1 MIVPVFSRVTLD
13 TVPDELSAYIPAD
26 DLVLTLIIPPKFSI
40 LTGSLALE
48 DCPNIPIKPVKLDP
62 AVPKSIVPVFW
73 TVAFTLPNIP
83 TELSPNIL
91 ILDSFIALLS
101 SSFANIATDFSLFI
115 VILFLLVTLDL
126 SWENIPTAFLL
137 IPSIVELFSATVPIP
152 SANTPTAWLL
162 FAPVSIV
169 IFAPEIFLNLE
180 PAFANT
186 PVAFLLVTFIL
197 AEEPVL
203 LPVALISNIPI
214 AFSPDKLIFFLL
226 SSSNLSVASVFS
238 AIIATELSVVLVA
251 LTFIV
256 PSLVK
261 FITLSAGLAFLANI
275 PTDLFAVLARVISPL
290 LVPFIA
296 RFALFNS
303 KYIPAEVLSFT
314 VISAPVSFKAS
325 AFLAYIAAEDSFS
338 IVSFPVVV
346 VLTNLDSSPYIAA
359 EDFSFI
365 VILPLFVAGLFVLAY
380 IPTEESL
387 FATIVPSVSFN
398 ILDLLAPNIA
408 VENSLSNSILP
419 LFVTSV
425 SSTEIPTKPSVDDVI
440 VALVFIFPRFC
451 TIDLSE
457 AIIPAD
463 FLAFT
468 IISAGVVPTIS
479 LTILAFSPIIAADA
493 SLFIFIL
500 PLFVIV
506 PLGTVPSNC
515 PFIIMAADSLE
526 SIVITPVVS
535 LVTFKDL
542 VASASIV
549 EKIPTEDFAV
559 ANPIVIL
566 LAFSIVW
573 LAIASLSN
581 LA

>member
-1 MIVPVFSRVTLD
+1 MIV
-13 TVPDELSAYIPAD
+13 
-26 DLVLTLIIPPKFSI
+26 PPKFSI

-115 VILFLLVTLDL
+115 VILFLLVTLAL
-126 SWENIPTAFLL
+126 SWENIPTAFSL

-152 SANTPTAWLL
+152 SANTPTACLLL
-162 FAPVSIV
+162 FVLVSIV

-186 PVAFLLVTFIL
+186 PVVFLLVTFIL
-197 AEEPVL
+197 AEEPIL
-203 LPVALISNIPI
+203 LPVALINSIPI
-214 AFSPDKLIFFLL
+214 AFSPDKLISFLL
-226 SSSNLSVASVFS
+226 FRTSLSVARVLRVLS

-251 LTFIV
+251 LTSIV

-261 FITLSAGLAFLANI
+261 FITLSAGLAFLAYI

-408 VENSLSNSILP
+408 VENLLSNSIWP

-451 TIDLSE
+451 TIDLSV

-463 FLAFT
+463 SLAFT
-468 IISAGVVPTIS
+468 VISADVGPTLS

-500 PLFVIV
+500 PLFVTI
-506 PLGTVPSNC
+506 PLGAGGAGGTALSNW

-542 VASASIV
+542 VAPASIV

-559 ANPIVIL
+559 LLPIVIF

>member
-1 MIVPVFSRVTLD
+1 MIV
-13 TVPDELSAYIPAD
+13 
-26 DLVLTLIIPPKFSI
+26 PPKFSI

-48 DCPNIPIKPVKLDP
+48 DCPNIPIKPVRFDTV
-62 AVPKSIVPVFW
+62 VPKSIVPVFW

-83 TELSPNIL
+83 TELSPNIF
-91 ILDSFIALLS
+91 ILASFIALLS
-101 SSFANIATDFSLFI
+101 SSLANIATDFSLFI
-115 VILFLLVTLDL
+115 VILFLLVTLAL
-126 SWENIPTAFLL
+126 FWENIPTAFSL

-162 FAPVSIV
+162 LFVLVSIV

-226 SSSNLSVASVFS
+226 SSTNLSVASVFS

-251 LTFIV
+251 LTSIV

-275 PTDLFAVLARVISPL
+275 PTDLFAVLVRVIFPL

-338 IVSFPVVV
+338 IVSFPVFV

-408 VENSLSNSILP
+408 VENLLSNSIWP

-425 SSTEIPTKPSVDDVI
+425 SSTEIATKPPVADVI
-440 VALVFIFPRFC
+440 VALVFIFPKFC

-463 FLAFT
+463 SSAFT
-468 IISAGVVPTIS
+468 IISAGVPSLS
-479 LTILAFSPIIAADA
+479 LTILAFSPIIAADF
-493 SLFIFIL
+493 SEFIFIF
-500 PLFVIV
+500 PLLVTI
-506 PLGTVPSNC
+506 PLGAGVTALSNL
-515 PFIIMAADSLE
+515 PFIIIAADFLE
-526 SIVITPVVS
+526 STSMIPVVS
-535 LVTFKDL
+535 LVIFKDF
-542 VASASIV
+542 VPTESIV
-549 EKIPTEDFAV
+549 A
-559 ANPIVIL
+559 
-566 LAFSIVW
+566 
-573 LAIASLSN
+573 
-581 LA
+581 